1 MKKNIVT
8 KKATTAIL
16 AGALALSFA
25 GCSELDP
32 EVDAN
37 AQAAGNA
44 AAGESN
50 APAAEGETVVLTG
63 IVDLVPHSEIIEHV
77 APQLEEQGIHIEPV
91 CFR

>member
-50 APAAEGETVVLTG
+50 APAAEHACALTVSAAES
-63 IVDLVPHSEIIEHV
+63 LVHLVKKAELYI
-77 APQLEEQGIHIEPV
+77 GM
-91 CFR
+91 CFAGSRDVG

>member
-1 MKKNIVT
+1 MKKNIFT
-8 KKATTAIL
+8 KKVTTAIL

-44 AAGESN
+44 AAGEF
-50 APAAEGETVVLTG
+50 PEVQ
-63 IVDLVPHSEIIEHV
+63 LVRH
-77 APQLEEQGIHIEPV
+77 LL
-91 CFR
+91 R